1 MLKLNLLLVI
11 AELPLLL
18 WPRSENSHIV
28 LWADVG
34 TWVVGIRAL
43 VSYVFF
49 RDAIITSARLR
60 YFVLKVCLILNQRKE
75 LLTKLI
81 IT

>member
-49 RDAIITSARLR
+49 RDAKAAIITSARLR
-60 YFVLKVCLILNQRKE
+60 YFVLKVCLILNQR
-75 LLTKLI
+75 
-81 IT
+81 